1 MIDNQQQPT
10 IAIVHVLLIQTMSV
24 YLNDWRIMHDGSQ
37 INTNLRTPTQDVSIA
52 NNSSIY
58 WSSSDSILI
67 A

>member
-1 MIDNQQQPT
+1 MIYNQQQLT
-10 IAIVHVLLIQTMSV
+10 IALLNVLVIQTMPL
-24 YLNDWRIMHDGSQ
+24 YLNDWRIMHDGSP
-37 INTNLRTPTQDVSIA
+37 INTNLRTPTQAVSIA